1 MGLPRICRDTTG
13 HGCHHARRYEQQ
25 ERRIVTDYVIPPYTL
40 PVVPVEGSAGVF
52 PVRRIWCVGQN
63 YAAHAR
69 EMGSNPER
77 SEPFFFAKPGDAVVP
92 GGGLL
97 PFPVSTA
104 DLHHEVELVAAI
116 GREGADIEVEKALS
130 HVYGYAVGLDMTR
143 RDLQAAAKKAG
154 RPWALAKGFDQ
165 SCPISAMVPAARIG
179 HPESGAIAL
188 SVNGEQRQ
196 KGDLVEMIWSVPEI
210 ISCLSRFVTLAPG
223 DLIMTGTPSGVGPV
237 RRGDV
242 LHATCAGVGELNVTY
257 TG

>member
-1 MGLPRICRDTTG
+1 MRAG
-13 HGCHHARRYEQQ
+13 YEQQ
-25 ERRIVTDYVIPPYTL
+25 EHRTVTDYVIPPYTL
-40 PVVPVEGSAGVF
+40 PIVPVEGSAGVF

-77 SEPFFFAKPGDAVVP
+77 SEPFFFSKPGDAVVP

-97 PFPVSTA
+97 TFPVSTS
-104 DLHHEVELVAAI
+104 DLHHEVEMVAAI
-116 GREGADIEVEKALS
+116 GREGEDIPVEKALS

-154 RPWALAKGFDQ
+154 RPWSLAKGFDQ
-165 SCPISAMVPAARIG
+165 SCPISSIVPVSVCG
-179 HPESGAIAL
+179 HPEGGAITL
-188 SVNGEQRQ
+188 SVNGESRQ
-196 KGDLVEMIWSVPEI
+196 KGDLVEMIWSVAEI
-210 ISCLSRFVTLAPG
+210 ISCLSRFVALAPG

-242 LHATCAGVGELNVTY
+242 LHATCARVGELNVTY
-257 TG
+257 TA